1 MSKRNPERLFD
12 LRDDDR
18 DLVGEGFLSSI
29 TSGDSSR
36 QLIDDLD
43 VLRFVEEEDDEPGI
57 DELFI

>member
-1 MSKRNPERLFD
+1 MSKRNPEQLFD

>member
-1 MSKRNPERLFD
+1 MSKRNPEQLFD

-18 DLVGEGFLSSI
+18 DLAGTGFLSSI

>member
-1 MSKRNPERLFD
+1 MSKRNPEQLFD

-18 DLVGEGFLSSI
+18 DLAGKGFLSSI